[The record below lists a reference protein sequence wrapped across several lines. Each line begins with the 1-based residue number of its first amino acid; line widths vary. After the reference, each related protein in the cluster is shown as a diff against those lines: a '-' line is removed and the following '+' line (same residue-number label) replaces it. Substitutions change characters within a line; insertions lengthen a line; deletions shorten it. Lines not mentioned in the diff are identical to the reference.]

1 MRKSHGLSGCPPQRR
16 ARPAPAPGFASLDL
30 GLEGDLRGCCAH
42 ASGEQSRV
50 QRKEAD
56 LHLSIRLK
64 LTLISF
70 CPPALG
76 PLQSLSI
83 PWTLAPASPVPA
95 RGHSSRIF
103 CFVGGCREIV
113 LCFVISLGVIVL
125 PVFSCCLYG
134 RVVGGSG

>member
-70 CPPALG
+70 CPPLWDLSNLFQFHGLLLLLLPSLQGDIPVEFFAL
-76 PLQSLSI
+76 LVAVVKL
-83 PWTLAPASPVPA
+83 
-95 RGHSSRIF
+95 
-103 CFVGGCREIV
+103 CCV
-113 LCFVISLGVIVL
+113 L
-125 PVFSCCLYG
+125 
-134 RVVGGSG
+134 